1 MKTKSVRGWPRRV
14 VVIVLTCCVGSL
26 LAGCQTIQ
34 EMTALRDVQFDI
46 DRVADAQLAGVR
58 LNDVR
63 SYEDIRA
70 TDMLRLSAAIADG
83 EMPLSFTLYLEG
95 TNPEDNSVDARLT
108 EMDWTLLLNDR
119 ETISGVF
126 DREVVLA
133 PGEPTPIPI
142 DIRLDAVEFFDNN
155 LRDIVELA
163 LAVGGDGPPQNV
175 KLRAQPT
182 IQTALGPMR
191 YPGNITVV
199 NRDVGTAAE

>member
-1 MKTKSVRGWPRRV
+1 MKTKSVREWPRRG
-14 VVIVLTCCVGSL
+14 VVIFLTCCVG
-26 LAGCQTIQ
+26 AFAVGCQTIQ
-34 EMTALRDVQFDI
+34 EMTALRDVQFNI

-58 LNDVR
+58 LGDIR
-63 SYEDIRA
+63 SYDDIGA

-95 TNPEDNSVDARLT
+95 TNPDDNSVDARLT

-126 DREVVLA
+126 DREVVMP

-175 KLRAQPT
+175 KLRARPT
-182 IQTALGPMR
+182 IRTALGPIQ
-191 YPGNITVV
+191 YPNDITVV
-199 NRDVGTAAE
+199 NRDVGSAAE